1 MTDPQYADHFHPV
14 EKPSHYATG
23 EIECWDAMLAARGPK
38 AVLDYCMCCAFKY
51 IWRAGRKDCM
61 IQDLQKS
68 IRYLEKAIE
77 IRTTNPELN
86 LD

>member
-1 MTDPQYADHFHPV
+1 MTEEQYADHFHPV

-51 IWRAGRKDCM
+51 IWLAGR
-61 IQDLQKS
+61 
-68 IRYLEKAIE
+68 
-77 IRTTNPELN
+77 
-86 LD
+86 